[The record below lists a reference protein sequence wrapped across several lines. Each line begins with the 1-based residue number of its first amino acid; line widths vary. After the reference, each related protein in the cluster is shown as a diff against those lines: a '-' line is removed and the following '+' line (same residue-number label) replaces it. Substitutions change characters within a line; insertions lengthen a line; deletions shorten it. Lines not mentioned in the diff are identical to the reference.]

1 MRMASLSL
9 VFLLLLVPG
18 CVMFTGMPMTPEAFR
33 EAVRGGAMFTEV
45 KHFEA
50 QRSYGRVSRTLAK
63 KAHECFNVVVETTS
77 STHMSY
83 SRYKNTYTPTVVA
96 GADQAELY
104 LQQKTEGA
112 ISAREPEAGHYMM
125 VVDVFKRGRGSVAVD
140 MYVPTIGHD
149 HVVDAVEQWIRGT
162 GTMCPDL
169 N

>member
-1 MRMASLSL
+1 MRLASLSL
-9 VFLLLLVPG
+9 SLLIPLTTG

-50 QRSYGRVSRTLAK
+50 ERSYPRVKNTLAK

-77 STHMSY
+77 STRMSY
-83 SRYKNTYTPTVVA
+83 QRYKNTYTPTVVA
-96 GADQAELY
+96 SPERAELY

-125 VVDVFKRGRGSVAVD
+125 VVDVVKQGRNSVAVD
-140 MYVPTIGHD
+140 MYVPTVGHD
-149 HVVDAVEQWIRGT
+149 HVVEAVEQWIRGT
-162 GTMCPDL
+162 GSMCPDL